1 MTPTTTRPRLLAAAC
16 VAALSSAWLL
26 ATPAHAQ
33 TLAPM
38 DLTVSDAVRMAIEHA
53 PRMVEARAKIEAA
66 NQNVRALIALA
77 LPTASAQMQY
87 VRWSH
92 VPEFL
97 IPDGAGGLR
106 ILYPDIPNNYRGRV
120 EASAPIYTFGRI
132 RSNVNAAKDDVAAA
146 EAGQRLA
153 ASDVKLEVMRA
164 YWLLATV
171 RENVS
176 VLVQS
181 LARTDAWVGDVQSRV
196 DTGLLPP
203 NEVQSAQAQRARQ
216 QVRLLQAQ
224 NDEALAELVVARLIG
239 VPAGTAIRTATPVD
253 QPLPQVIELENL
265 TVDQLIARATGQ
277 RADHA
282 GLTAQSDGLRES
294 AKATIANLN
303 PYAMALGVVE
313 PARPNQR
320 FVPPID
326 AWHTS
331 WTVDLKFVWP
341 FYDGGRSKAQAAVL
355 KAQASGV
362 DAQRNDL
369 ESAIG
374 LEIRQRLLDMRFGR
388 AQINASSEGIA
399 AAAEA
404 RRVVGERF
412 AAGVALSSEVLDAQ
426 VALLEAQLER
436 SRLYAALRLTEAQL
450 IHAVGER

>member
-1 MTPTTTRPRLLAAAC
+1 VKKSRTRLFWMSVPAVWGWLLAAP
-16 VAALSSAWLL
+16 
-26 ATPAHAQ
+26 ATAQ

-38 DLTVSDAVRMAIEHA
+38 DLTVEEAVRMGIDHA
-53 PRMVEARAKIEAA
+53 PRMVEARAKTEAA
-66 NQNVRALIALA
+66 NQNVRALVALV
-77 LPTASAQMQY
+77 LPSAMAQMQY
-87 VRWSH
+87 LRWSH

-97 IPDGAGGLR
+97 IPDGVGGLR
-106 ILYPDIPNNYRGRV
+106 VLYPDIPNNYRGRAEV
-120 EASAPIYTFGRI
+120 SAPIYSFGR
-132 RSNVNAAKDDVAAA
+132 VKPTWAAAREDVAAA
-146 EAGQRLA
+146 QAGERLA
-153 ASDVKLEVMRA
+153 ASDVRFEVMRA

-176 VLVQS
+176 VIVQS

-224 NDEALAELVVARLIG
+224 NDEALAELVLARLIG

-253 QPLPQVIELENL
+253 QPLPQAIELETL
-265 TVDQLIARATGQ
+265 SPDQLIARATDQ

-282 GLTAQSDGLRES
+282 GLTAQSDSLRQS
-294 AKATIANLN
+294 AKAAIANLN
-303 PYAMALGVVE
+303 PYAVGLAVVE
-313 PARPNQR
+313 PGRPNAR

-341 FYDGGRSKAQAAVL
+341 FYDGGKSKAQAAAL
-355 KAQASGV
+355 RAQANGV
-362 DAQRNDL
+362 DAQRSDL
-369 ESAIG
+369 DSAIG
-374 LEIRQRLLDMRFGR
+374 LEVRQRLLDLRFGR
-388 AQINASSEGIA
+388 AQIDASSEGIA

>member
-1 MTPTTTRPRLLAAAC
+1 MTPRRKPHTRLSYLLVLASCGTWCFAA
-16 VAALSSAWLL
+16 
-26 ATPAHAQ
+26 PASAQ
-33 TLAPM
+33 TTAPM
-38 DLTVSDAVRMAIEHA
+38 NLNVDDAVRMGIEHA
-53 PRMVEARAKIEAA
+53 PRMIEAHAKTEAA

-77 LPTASAQMQY
+77 LPSATAQMQY
-87 VRWSH
+87 LRWSH

-106 ILYPDIPNNYRGRV
+106 ILYPDIPNNYRGRAEV
-120 EASAPIYTFGRI
+120 SAPIYSFGRI
-132 RSNVNAAKDDVAAA
+132 KSTVTAAREDVAAA
-146 EAGQRLA
+146 QAGERLV
-153 ASDVKLEVMRA
+153 ASDVRFEVMRA
-164 YWLLATV
+164 YWLLATT

-181 LARTDAWVGDVQSRV
+181 LARTDAWVADVQSRV

-224 NDEALAELVVARLIG
+224 NDEALAQLVLARLIG
-239 VPAGTAIRTATPVD
+239 LPAGTAITTATPVD
-253 QPLPQVIELENL
+253 QPLPQAVELEAMSA
-265 TVDQLIARATGQ
+265 DDLIARATGQ
-277 RADHA
+277 RADHV
-282 GLTAQSDGLRES
+282 GLTAQSEGLRQS

-303 PYAMALGVVE
+303 PYAIGLAAIE
-313 PARPNQR
+313 PARPNAR

-341 FYDGGRSKAQAAVL
+341 FYDGGRAKAQAAAL
-355 KAQASGV
+355 TAQASGV

-369 ESAIG
+369 DSAIA
-374 LEIRQRLLDMRFGR
+374 LEIRQRLLDLRFGR
-388 AQINASSEGIA
+388 AQIEASSEGVA

>member
-1 MTPTTTRPRLLAAAC
+1 MRIPARTRLSWLCALACGGAWSLA
-16 VAALSSAWLL
+16 VPAYAQAPAPLDLS
-26 ATPAHAQ
+26 
-33 TLAPM
+33 
-38 DLTVSDAVRMAIEHA
+38 VSDAVRMGVEHA
-53 PRMVEARAKIEAA
+53 PRVIEAHAKTEAA

-77 LPTASAQMQY
+77 LPTATAQMQY
-87 VRWSH
+87 LRWSH

-97 IPDGAGGLR
+97 IPDGAGGLK

-120 EASAPIYTFGRI
+120 EVTAPIYSFGRI
-132 RSNVNAAKDDVAAA
+132 KSNVTAAREDVAAA
-146 EAGQRLA
+146 EAGERQA
-153 ASDVKLEVMRA
+153 ASDVRYEVMRA

-224 NDEALAELVVARLIG
+224 NDEALAELVLARLIG
-239 VPAGTAIRTATPVD
+239 VPAGTAIRTASPVD
-253 QPLPQVIELENL
+253 QPLPQAVELESM
-265 TVDQLIARATGQ
+265 TADQLIARATGQ
-277 RADHA
+277 RADHE
-282 GLTAQSDGLRES
+282 GLTAQSEGLRQS
-294 AKATIANLN
+294 ARAAIANLN
-303 PYAMALGVVE
+303 PYAVGLAAVE
-313 PARPNQR
+313 PARPNAR

-341 FYDGGRSKAQAAVL
+341 FFDGGRAKAQAAAL
-355 KAQASGV
+355 TAQAAGV
-362 DAQRNDL
+362 DARRDDL
-369 ESAIG
+369 DSAIG
-374 LEIRQRLLDMRFGR
+374 LEIRQRLLDLRFGR
-388 AQINASSEGIA
+388 AQINASSEGVL

-436 SRLYAALRLTEAQL
+436 SRLYAALRITEAQL

>member
-1 MTPTTTRPRLLAAAC
+1 MKPIPTRTRMAA
-16 VAALSSAWLL
+16 
-26 ATPAHAQ
+26 
-33 TLAPM
+33 
-38 DLTVSDAVRMAIEHA
+38 LTVSAFCGAWLVAAPAYAQAPAPLDLSVEDAVRMGIDHA
-53 PRMVEARAKIEAA
+53 PRMVDARAKTEAA
-66 NQNVRALIALA
+66 SQNVRALVAMA
-77 LPTASAQMQY
+77 LPSATAQMQY
-87 VRWSH
+87 LRWSH

-120 EASAPIYTFGRI
+120 EVSAPIYTFGRI
-132 RSNVNAAKDDVAAA
+132 KSTVTAARDDVTAAQ
-146 EAGQRLA
+146 AGERLA
-153 ASDVKLEVMRA
+153 ASDVSFEVMRA

-171 RENVS
+171 RENVN

-181 LARTDAWVGDVQSRV
+181 LARTDAWVGDVQARV

-203 NEVQSAQAQRARQ
+203 NEVQSARAQRARQ

-224 NDEALAELVVARLIG
+224 NDEALAELVLARLIG
-239 VPAGTAIRTATPVD
+239 VPAGTSIRTATPVD
-253 QPLPQVIELENL
+253 RPLPQAVELETL
-265 TVDQLIARATGQ
+265 STDQLIARATGQ

-282 GLTAQSDGLRES
+282 GLTAQSDGLRQS

-341 FYDGGRSKAQAAVL
+341 FYDGGRSKAQAAAL
-355 KAQASGV
+355 TAQANGV
-362 DAQRNDL
+362 DARRDDL
-369 ESAIG
+369 DSAIA
-374 LEIRQRLLDMRFGR
+374 LEIRQRLLDLRFGR
-388 AQINASSEGIA
+388 AQIDAASEGVA

-436 SRLYAALRLTEAQL
+436 TRLYAALRLTEAQL
-450 IHAVGER
+450 IHAAGER